1 MFDLFLINFGYVCG
15 SYKTLE
21 MIARMTKSDKDEFVQ
36 TFVEKWPH
44 LAEEIAFSINA
55 YLQDKN
61 VENNT

>member
-1 MFDLFLINFGYVCG
+1 MDMEMFA
-15 SYKTLE
+15 E

-55 YLQDKN
+55 YLQYKN